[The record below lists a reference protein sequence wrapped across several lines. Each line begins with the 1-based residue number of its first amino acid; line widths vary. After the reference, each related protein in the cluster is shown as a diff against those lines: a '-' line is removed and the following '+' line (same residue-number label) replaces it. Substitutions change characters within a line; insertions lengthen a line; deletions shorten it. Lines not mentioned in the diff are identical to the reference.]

1 MRLRR
6 IFMNKWVK
14 NSIIALVLT
23 GVGFLLIGPLFEQ
36 EEIEFVERVVAVET
50 LVVSQSAFEESY
62 RSVAF
67 ISPRQITQ
75 AAFQNVGTITQINVK
90 EGDRV
95 TINQVLARIDDE
107 QSRLQLQNSREAL
120 SNAQFNLQSAQSNE
134 QTQKQLYDE
143 ALAND
148 EEALNTLF
156 ENQNQAKQERD
167 NALETYESNRDTL
180 GENSPVTQSSL
191 ITYNQ
196 AEVTYQLALTQYN
209 NALESGESNEVVIA
223 RSRYNA
229 SQSNTNANKTQV
241 NIARNNVTQAEN
253 NLDNT
258 VLRATVSGTVVR
270 VVGNV
275 NELATPLAP
284 VVVIA
289 SDELKAIFGVPFQ
302 WLPTLFIDQAITIF
316 NSTNQVEAKISSISP
331 LPDQA
336 SRTYEVGVDLPIGS
350 FAIGS
355 SVSIDIALDDIVGV
369 WLPITSILN
378 DGQPYVYVVEN
389 DRAIKRR
396 VTLLGFNNSDVRV
409 EGLNSNET
417 VVINGMKS
425 LRSGTSVKVVN
436 QP

>member
-1 MRLRR
+1 
-6 IFMNKWVK
+6 MNKLAK
-14 NSIIALVLT
+14 NILIIIALIS
-23 GVGFLLIGPLFEQ
+23 VGFLLIAPLFDQ
-36 EEIEFVERVVAVET
+36 EENEFVERVVAVET
-50 LVVSQSAFEESY
+50 LSVSESAFEESY

-67 ISPRQITQ
+67 ISPLQVTQ

-95 TINQVLARIDDE
+95 KVNQVLARIDDE
-107 QSRLQLQNSREAL
+107 QSRLQLQNAKEGL
-120 SNAQFNLQSAQSNE
+120 SNAQFNLQTAQSNE
-134 QTQKQLYDE
+134 QAQKQLYDE
-143 ALAND
+143 AVAND
-148 EEALNTLF
+148 EETINTLF
-156 ENQNQAKQERD
+156 ENQNQAMIDRD
-167 NALETYESNRDTL
+167 IALETYETNRDEL
-180 GENSPVTQSSL
+180 GEQSPVTQSSL
-191 ITYNQ
+191 IAYNQ
-196 AEVTYQLALTQYN
+196 SELNYQVALTQYN
-209 NALESGESNEVVIA
+209 TALDAGESNEVVIA

-229 SQSNTNANKTQV
+229 AQSNTNATTTQV

-253 NLDNT
+253 NLENT
-258 VLRATVSGTVVR
+258 VLKATVSGTVVR

-302 WLPTLFIDQAITIF
+302 WLPTIFVDQSISIF
-316 NSTNQVEAKISSISP
+316 NSTNQIDATVSSISP

-336 SRTYEVGVDLPIGS
+336 SRTYEVGVNLPSGS

-355 SVSIDIALDDIVGV
+355 SVSIEIALDDIVGV
-369 WLPITSILN
+369 WLPISSILN
-378 DGQPYVYVVEN
+378 DGQPYVYIVEEG
-389 DRAIKRR
+389 RAIKRR

-409 EGLNSNET
+409 EGLLFNET

>member
-1 MRLRR
+1 
-6 IFMNKWVK
+6 MNKLVK
-14 NSIIALVLT
+14 NTLLIIVLT
-23 GVGFLLIGPLFEQ
+23 GVGFLLVAPLFEQ
-36 EEIEFVERVVAVET
+36 DENEFVERVVAVET
-50 LVVSQSAFEESY
+50 LSVSESAFEESY

-67 ISPRQITQ
+67 ISPLQITQ

-95 TINQVLARIDDE
+95 KVNQILARIDDE
-107 QSRLQLQNSREAL
+107 QSRLQLQNAKEAL
-120 SNAQFNLQSAQSNE
+120 SNAQFNLQTAQSNE
-134 QTQKQLYDE
+134 QAQKQLYDE

-148 EEALNTLF
+148 AETIDALF
-156 ENQNQAKQERD
+156 ENQNQAKNDRD
-167 NALETYESNRDTL
+167 TALETYEANRDEL
-180 GENSPVTQSSL
+180 GEQSPVTQSSL
-191 ITYNQ
+191 IAYNQ
-196 AEVTYQLALTQYN
+196 SELNYQLALTQYN
-209 NALESGESNEVVIA
+209 TAVDAGESNEVIIA

-229 SQSNTNANKTQV
+229 AQSNTNATTTQV

-253 NLDNT
+253 NLENT
-258 VLRATVSGTVVR
+258 VLKATVSGTVVR

-302 WLPTLFIDQAITIF
+302 WLPTIFVDQSISIF
-316 NSTNQVEAKISSISP
+316 NSTNQIDATVSSISP
-331 LPDQA
+331 LPDQS
-336 SRTYEVGVDLPIGS
+336 SRTYEVGVNLPSGS

-355 SVSIDIALDDIVGV
+355 SVSIEIALDDIVGV
-369 WLPITSILN
+369 WLPISSILN
-378 DGQPYVYVVEN
+378 DGQPYVYIVEEG
-389 DRAIKRR
+389 RAIKRR

-409 EGLNSNET
+409 EGLTSNET

>member
-1 MRLRR
+1 
-6 IFMNKWVK
+6 MNKLTK
-14 NSIIALVLT
+14 NILIIIALT
-23 GVGFLLIGPLFEQ
+23 SVGFLLIAPLFDQDES
-36 EEIEFVERVVAVET
+36 EFVERVVAVET
-50 LVVSQSAFEESY
+50 LSVSESAFEESY

-67 ISPRQITQ
+67 ISPLQVTQ
-75 AAFQNVGTITQINVK
+75 AAFQNIGTITQINVK

-95 TINQVLARIDDE
+95 RVNQVLARIDDE
-107 QSRLQLQNSREAL
+107 QSRLQLQNSKEAL
-120 SNAQFNLQSAQSNE
+120 SNAQFNLQTAQSNE
-134 QTQKQLYDE
+134 QAQKQLYDE
-143 ALAND
+143 AIAND
-148 EEALNTLF
+148 EEAINTLF
-156 ENQNQAKQERD
+156 ENQNQAKIDRD
-167 NALETYESNRDTL
+167 IALETYEANRDEL
-180 GENSPVTQSSL
+180 GEQDSETQSSL

-196 AEVTYQLALTQYN
+196 AELSYQVALTQYN
-209 NALESGESNEVVIA
+209 TALDSGESNEVVLA

-229 SQSNTNANKTQV
+229 AQSNTNANTTQV

-253 NLDNT
+253 NLENT

-302 WLPTLFIDQAITIF
+302 WLPTIFVDQSISIF
-316 NSTNQVEAKISSISP
+316 NSTNQIDATVSSISP

-336 SRTYEVGVDLPIGS
+336 SRTYEVSVNLPSGS

-369 WLPITSILN
+369 WLPISSILN
-378 DGQPYVYVVEN
+378 DGQPYVYVVEDN
-389 DRAIKRR
+389 RALKRR

-409 EGLNSNET
+409 EGLTANET

-425 LRSGTSVKVVN
+425 LRSGTSVKVVS

>member
-1 MRLRR
+1 
-6 IFMNKWVK
+6 MNKLAK
-14 NSIIALVLT
+14 NILLIIALISI
-23 GVGFLLIGPLFEQ
+23 GFLLVAPLFDQ
-36 EEIEFVERVVAVET
+36 EENEFVERVVAVET
-50 LVVSQSAFEESY
+50 LSVSESAFEESY

-67 ISPRQITQ
+67 ISPLQVTQ

-95 TINQVLARIDDE
+95 SINQVLARIDDE
-107 QSRLQLQNSREAL
+107 QSRLQLQNAREAL
-120 SNAQFNLQSAQSNE
+120 SNAQFNLQTAQTNE
-134 QTQKQLYDE
+134 QVQKQLYDE

-148 EEALNTLF
+148 EETINTLF
-156 ENQNQAKQERD
+156 ENQNQAKIDRD
-167 NALETYESNRDTL
+167 TALETYETNRDEL
-180 GENSPVTQSSL
+180 GEQSPVTQSSL
-191 ITYNQ
+191 IAYNQ
-196 AEVTYQLALTQYN
+196 AELNYQVALTQYN
-209 NALESGESNEVVIA
+209 TAVDSGESNEVVIA

-229 SQSNTNANKTQV
+229 AQSNTNATTTQV

-253 NLDNT
+253 NLENT
-258 VLRATVSGTVVR
+258 VLKATVNGTVVR

-302 WLPTLFIDQAITIF
+302 WLPTIYVDQSISIF
-316 NSTNQVEAKISSISP
+316 NSTNQIDATVSSISP

-336 SRTYEVGVDLPIGS
+336 SRTYEVGVNLPSDS

-355 SVSIDIALDDIVGV
+355 SVSIEIALDDIVGV
-369 WLPITSILN
+369 WLPISSILN
-378 DGQPYVYVVEN
+378 DGQPYVYIVEEG
-389 DRAIKRR
+389 RAIKRR

-409 EGLNSNET
+409 EGLLSNET
-417 VVINGMKS
+417 VVVNGMKS

>member
-1 MRLRR
+1 
-6 IFMNKWVK
+6 MNKLAK
-14 NSIIALVLT
+14 NILLIIALIS
-23 GVGFLLIGPLFEQ
+23 VGFLLIAPLFDQ
-36 EEIEFVERVVAVET
+36 EENEFVERVVAVET
-50 LVVSQSAFEESY
+50 LSVSESAFEESY

-67 ISPRQITQ
+67 ISPLQVTQ

-95 TINQVLARIDDE
+95 SVNQVLARIDDE
-107 QSRLQLQNSREAL
+107 QSRLQLQNAREAL
-120 SNAQFNLQSAQSNE
+120 SNAQFNLQTAQSNE
-134 QTQKQLYDE
+134 QAQKQLYDE

-148 EEALNTLF
+148 EETINTLF
-156 ENQNQAKQERD
+156 ENQNQAKIDRD
-167 NALETYESNRDTL
+167 TALETYETNRDEL
-180 GENSPVTQSSL
+180 GEQSPVTQSSL
-191 ITYNQ
+191 IAYNQ
-196 AEVTYQLALTQYN
+196 AELNYQVALTQYN
-209 NALESGESNEVVIA
+209 TAVDSGESNEVVIA

-229 SQSNTNANKTQV
+229 AQSNTNAITTQV

-253 NLDNT
+253 NLENT
-258 VLRATVSGTVVR
+258 VLKATVNGTVVR

-302 WLPTLFIDQAITIF
+302 WLPTIYVDQSISIF
-316 NSTNQVEAKISSISP
+316 NSTNQIDATVSSISP

-336 SRTYEVGVDLPIGS
+336 SRTYEVGVNLPSDS

-355 SVSIDIALDDIVGV
+355 SVSIEIALDDIVGV
-369 WLPITSILN
+369 WLPISSILN
-378 DGQPYVYVVEN
+378 DGQPYVYIVEEG
-389 DRAIKRR
+389 RAIKRR

-409 EGLNSNET
+409 EGLLSNET
-417 VVINGMKS
+417 VVVNGMKS

>member
-1 MRLRR
+1 
-6 IFMNKWVK
+6 MNKLAK
-14 NSIIALVLT
+14 NILLIIALISI
-23 GVGFLLIGPLFEQ
+23 GFLLIAPLFDQ
-36 EEIEFVERVVAVET
+36 EENEFVERVVAVET
-50 LVVSQSAFEESY
+50 LSVSESAFEESY

-67 ISPRQITQ
+67 ISPLQVTQ

-95 TINQVLARIDDE
+95 SINQVLARIDDE
-107 QSRLQLQNSREAL
+107 QSRLQLQNAREAL
-120 SNAQFNLQSAQSNE
+120 SNAQFNLQTAQTNE
-134 QTQKQLYDE
+134 QVQKQLYDE

-148 EEALNTLF
+148 EETINTLF
-156 ENQNQAKQERD
+156 ENQNQAKIDRD
-167 NALETYESNRDTL
+167 TALETYETNRDEL
-180 GENSPVTQSSL
+180 GEQSPVTQSSL
-191 ITYNQ
+191 IAYNQ
-196 AEVTYQLALTQYN
+196 AELNYQVALTQYN
-209 NALESGESNEVVIA
+209 TAVDSGESNEVVIA

-229 SQSNTNANKTQV
+229 AQSNTNATTTQV

-253 NLDNT
+253 NLENT
-258 VLRATVSGTVVR
+258 VLKATVNGTVVR

-302 WLPTLFIDQAITIF
+302 WLPTIYVDQSISIF
-316 NSTNQVEAKISSISP
+316 NSTNQIDATVSSISP

-336 SRTYEVGVDLPIGS
+336 SRTYEVGVNLPSDS

-355 SVSIDIALDDIVGV
+355 SVSIEIALDDIVGV
-369 WLPITSILN
+369 WLPISSILN
-378 DGQPYVYVVEN
+378 DGQPYVYIVEEG
-389 DRAIKRR
+389 RAIKRR

-409 EGLNSNET
+409 EGLLSNET
-417 VVINGMKS
+417 VVVNGMKS

>member
-1 MRLRR
+1 
-6 IFMNKWVK
+6 MNKLAK
-14 NSIIALVLT
+14 NILLIIALISI
-23 GVGFLLIGPLFEQ
+23 GFLLIAPLFDQ
-36 EEIEFVERVVAVET
+36 EENEFVERVVAVET
-50 LVVSQSAFEESY
+50 LSVSESAFEESY

-67 ISPRQITQ
+67 ISPLQVTQ

-95 TINQVLARIDDE
+95 SINQVLARIDDE
-107 QSRLQLQNSREAL
+107 QSRLQLQNAREAL
-120 SNAQFNLQSAQSNE
+120 SNAQFNLQTAQSNE
-134 QTQKQLYDE
+134 QVQKQLYDE

-148 EEALNTLF
+148 EETINTLF
-156 ENQNQAKQERD
+156 ENQNQAKIDRD
-167 NALETYESNRDTL
+167 TALETYETNRDEL
-180 GENSPVTQSSL
+180 GEQSPVTQSSL
-191 ITYNQ
+191 IAYNQ
-196 AEVTYQLALTQYN
+196 AELNYQVALTQYN
-209 NALESGESNEVVIA
+209 TAVDSGESNEVVIA

-229 SQSNTNANKTQV
+229 AQSNTNATTTQV

-253 NLDNT
+253 NLENT
-258 VLRATVSGTVVR
+258 VLKATVNGTVVR

-302 WLPTLFIDQAITIF
+302 WLPTIYVDQSISIF
-316 NSTNQVEAKISSISP
+316 NSTNQIDATVSSISP

-336 SRTYEVGVDLPIGS
+336 SRTYEVGVNLPSDS

-355 SVSIDIALDDIVGV
+355 SVSIEIALDDIVGV
-369 WLPITSILN
+369 WLPISSILN
-378 DGQPYVYVVEN
+378 DGQPYVYIVEEG
-389 DRAIKRR
+389 RAIKRR

-409 EGLNSNET
+409 EGLLSNET
-417 VVINGMKS
+417 VVVNGMKS

>member
-1 MRLRR
+1 
-6 IFMNKWVK
+6 MNKLTK
-14 NSIIALVLT
+14 NILIIIALT
-23 GVGFLLIGPLFEQ
+23 SVGFLLIAPLFDQDES
-36 EEIEFVERVVAVET
+36 EFVERVVAVET
-50 LVVSQSAFEESY
+50 LSVSESAFEESY

-67 ISPRQITQ
+67 ISPLQVTQ
-75 AAFQNVGTITQINVK
+75 AAFQNIGTITQINVK

-95 TINQVLARIDDE
+95 RVNQVLARLDDE
-107 QSRLQLQNSREAL
+107 QSRLQLQNSKEAL
-120 SNAQFNLQSAQSNE
+120 SNAQFNLQTAQSNE
-134 QTQKQLYDE
+134 QAQKQLYDE
-143 ALAND
+143 AIAND
-148 EEALNTLF
+148 EEAINTLF
-156 ENQNQAKQERD
+156 ENQNQAKIDRD
-167 NALETYESNRDTL
+167 IALETYEANRDEL
-180 GENSPVTQSSL
+180 GEQDSETQSSL

-196 AEVTYQLALTQYN
+196 AELSYQVALTQYN
-209 NALESGESNEVVIA
+209 TALDSGESNEVVLA

-229 SQSNTNANKTQV
+229 AQSNTNANTTQV

-253 NLDNT
+253 NLENT

-302 WLPTLFIDQAITIF
+302 WLPTIFVDQSISIF
-316 NSTNQVEAKISSISP
+316 NSTNQIDATVSSISP

-336 SRTYEVGVDLPIGS
+336 SRTYEVSVNLPSGS

-369 WLPITSILN
+369 WLPISSILN
-378 DGQPYVYVVEN
+378 DGQPYVYVVEDN
-389 DRAIKRR
+389 RALKRR

-409 EGLNSNET
+409 EGLTANET

-425 LRSGTSVKVVN
+425 LRSGTSVKVVS

>member
-1 MRLRR
+1 
-6 IFMNKWVK
+6 MNKLTK
-14 NSIIALVLT
+14 NILIIIALT
-23 GVGFLLIGPLFEQ
+23 SVGFLLIAPFFDQDES
-36 EEIEFVERVVAVET
+36 EFVERVVAVET
-50 LVVSQSAFEESY
+50 LSVSESAFEESY

-67 ISPRQITQ
+67 ISPLQVTQ
-75 AAFQNVGTITQINVK
+75 AAFQNIGTITQINVK

-95 TINQVLARIDDE
+95 KVNQVLARIDDE
-107 QSRLQLQNSREAL
+107 QSRLQLQNAKEAL
-120 SNAQFNLQSAQSNE
+120 SNAQFNLQTAQSNE
-134 QTQKQLYDE
+134 QAQKQLYDE
-143 ALAND
+143 AIEND
-148 EEALNTLF
+148 EEAINTLF
-156 ENQNQAKQERD
+156 ENQNQAKIDRD
-167 NALETYESNRDTL
+167 IALETYETNRDEL
-180 GENSPVTQSSL
+180 GEQDSETQSSL
-191 ITYNQ
+191 IAYNQ
-196 AEVTYQLALTQYN
+196 AELSYQFALTQYN
-209 NALESGESNEVVIA
+209 TALDSGESNEVVIA

-229 SQSNTNANKTQV
+229 AQSNTNANTTQV

-253 NLDNT
+253 NLENT

-302 WLPTLFIDQAITIF
+302 WLPTIFVDQSISIF
-316 NSTNQVEAKISSISP
+316 NSTNQIDATVSSISP

-336 SRTYEVGVDLPIGS
+336 SRTYEVSVNLPSGS

-369 WLPITSILN
+369 WLPISSILN
-378 DGQPYVYVVEN
+378 DGQPYVYIVEDN
-389 DRAIKRR
+389 RAIKRR

-409 EGLNSNET
+409 EGLTANEI